1 MTDVQQSYL
10 VSGVRYPTGYPVI
23 FLYLSFTEKTL
34 PGVRCE
40 SCSPAPRET
49 APVDPVQRIRGVFN
63 FALRKSRHL
72 QILQTKRLSGVL
84 NFALRKNRHLQVL
97 QTKRLSGVWNFALR
111 KSRHLQILQTKR
123 LSVVWN
129 FALRKSRNLQIL
141 QTKRIR
147 GVFKLVCSIEQ
158 STYLN
163 CTDKIC
169 NLLSTT
175 SIGV

>member
-1 MTDVQQSYL
+1 MTDIQQSYL

-23 FLYLSFTEKTL
+23 FYICLSLKKPCLVSGVKAAAPLRERRHQWILYS
-34 PGVRCE
+34 
-40 SCSPAPRET
+40 
-49 APVDPVQRIRGVFN
+49 VQRIRGVFN
-63 FALRKSRHL
+63 FALRKNRHL

-84 NFALRKNRHLQVL
+84 
-97 QTKRLSGVWNFALR
+97 NFALR

-129 FALRKSRNLQIL
+129 FALHKSRNLQIL